1 MTESEPVSTL
11 AFSFILVYMY
21 NIILSHM
28 QVFYYKKLDVYAKKY
43 NSCSRKEVTG
53 TAYTPSFCLAYCIM
67 GQLS

>member
-1 MTESEPVSTL
+1 
-11 AFSFILVYMY
+11 MY

-28 QVFYYKKLDVYAKKY
+28 QVFYYKKQDVYAKKY
-43 NSCSRKEVTG
+43 NGCSRKEVTG